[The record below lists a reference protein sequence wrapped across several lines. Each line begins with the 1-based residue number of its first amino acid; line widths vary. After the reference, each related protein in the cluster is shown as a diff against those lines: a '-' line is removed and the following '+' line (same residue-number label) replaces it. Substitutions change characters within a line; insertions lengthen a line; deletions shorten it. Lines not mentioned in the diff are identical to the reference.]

1 MVPVSSRWSFAA
13 RVARL
18 SLCAAAVVV
27 ARRADGQQAG
37 SGAAPDTM
45 RRDSISAIA
54 GTVTDRTGIPIA
66 YATIFLTDGSTS
78 TLADEY
84 GSFHLGSLAP
94 VLTTIGVRR
103 IGYQPVYFD
112 VELIAGST
120 IHIEARLAPIVTR
133 IREVVTLDEPLS
145 GGLHRRGFY
154 DRMQRFDGTFITP
167 AELERRR
174 PSLASQILRGVGGV
188 TLLRDDQ
195 GRYTWPYA
203 RGPLGY
209 CHMLVFLDGVQVQ
222 GAIDALIP
230 ALQIKAVEVYAR
242 RSVTPPEFLRANDQC
257 GAVAFWTRVD

>member
-1 MVPVSSRWSFAA
+1 MKPVSSRTSVALAA
-13 RVARL
+13 AL
-18 SLCAAAVVV
+18 AGLCAIAPVASRAAAQQTGTSATPDT
-27 ARRADGQQAG
+27 ARRDGV
-37 SGAAPDTM
+37 AAL
-45 RRDSISAIA
+45 A

-84 GSFHLGSLAP
+84 GSFHLGRLVPA
-94 VLTTIGVRR
+94 LTTIGVRR

-112 VELIAGST
+112 VELIGGST

-133 IREVVTLDEPLS
+133 IREVVVLDEPLS
-145 GGLHRRGFY
+145 GALTRRGFY

-174 PSLASQILRGVGGV
+174 PSMASQILRGVGGV
-188 TLLRDDQ
+188 TLLADDQ
-195 GRYTWPYA
+195 GKYTWPYG

-209 CHMLVFLDGVQVQ
+209 CLMLVFLDGVEVK
-222 GAIDALIP
+222 GSIDALIP
-230 ALQIKAVEVYAR
+230 TRQIKAVEVYAR
-242 RSVTPPEFLRANDQC
+242 RSVTPPEFLKANDQC

>member
-1 MVPVSSRWSFAA
+1 MTPVSSGTLAQAAA
-13 RVARL
+13 RIGLCTVAL
-18 SLCAAAVVV
+18 LIAS
-27 ARRADGQQAG
+27 RAGAQQIG
-37 SGAAPDTM
+37 SGATPDTA
-45 RRDSISAIA
+45 RRGDVAALA

-84 GSFHLGSLAP
+84 GSFHLGALSP
-94 VLTTIGVRR
+94 TMTTIGVRR

-133 IREVVTLDEPLS
+133 IREVVVLDEPLS
-145 GGLHRRGFY
+145 GALSRRGFY

-167 AELERRR
+167 VELERRR
-174 PSLASQILRGVGGV
+174 PSMASQMLRGVGGV
-188 TLLRDDQ
+188 TLLADDRGQ
-195 GRYTWPYA
+195 HTWPYG

-209 CHMLVFLDGVQVQ
+209 CLMLVFLDGVQVQ

-230 ALQIKAVEVYAR
+230 TSQVKAVEVYAR
-242 RSVTPPEFLRANDQC
+242 RSVTPPEFLKSDDQC

>member
-1 MVPVSSRWSFAA
+1 MIPGSSMRSCTVRAA
-13 RVARL
+13 L
-18 SLCAAAVVV
+18 CLCAATLA
-27 ARRADGQQAG
+27 AASAGAQQT
-37 SGAAPDTM
+37 GATPDTA
-45 RRDSISAIA
+45 RRDSVAALA

-66 YATIFLTDGSTS
+66 YATIFLTDGTLS

-84 GSFHLGSLAP
+84 GNFHLGGLAP
-94 VLTTIGVRR
+94 VMTTIGVRR

-133 IREVVTLDEPLS
+133 IREVVVLDEPIS
-145 GGLHRRGFY
+145 GALNRRGFY
-154 DRMQRFDGTFITP
+154 DRMQRYDGTFITP
-167 AELERRR
+167 AELETRK

-195 GRYTWPYA
+195 GRYTWPYG

-209 CHMLVFLDGVQVQ
+209 CLMLVFLDGIEVQ
-222 GAIDALIP
+222 GSIDALIP
-230 ALQIKAVEVYAR
+230 VGQIKAVEVYPR
-242 RSVTPPEFLRANDQC
+242 RAVTPPEFLKANDQC

>member
-1 MVPVSSRWSFAA
+1 MVPVSSRKSFAA
-13 RVARL
+13 TIGLLAVG
-18 SLCAAAVVV
+18 AAVSIAVP
-27 ARRADGQQAG
+27 RAQAQQAG
-37 SGAAPDTM
+37 TGTPPDTA
-45 RRDSISAIA
+45 RRDSIAAIA

-84 GSFHLGSLAP
+84 GSFHLGGLAP

-188 TLLRDDQ
+188 TLMQDDQ
-195 GRYTWPYA
+195 GQYAWPYA

-209 CHMLVFLDGVQVQ
+209 CLMLVFLDGVQVQ

-230 ALQIKAVEVYAR
+230 AAQIKAVEVYAR
-242 RSVTPPEFLRANDQC
+242 RAVTPQEFLKANDQC

>member
-1 MVPVSSRWSFAA
+1 MIPGSSMRSHALRAA
-13 RVARL
+13 L
-18 SLCAAAVVV
+18 CLCAVILPAP
-27 ARRADGQQAG
+27 RAGAQQTGAG
-37 SGAAPDTM
+37 TTPDTA
-45 RRDSISAIA
+45 RRDSVAALA

-66 YATIFLTDGSTS
+66 YATIFLTDGTLS

-84 GSFHLGSLAP
+84 GNFHLGGLTP
-94 VLTTIGVRR
+94 VMTTIGVRR

-133 IREVVTLDEPLS
+133 IREVVVLDEPTSADLT
-145 GGLHRRGFY
+145 RRGFY
-154 DRMQRFDGTFITP
+154 DRMQRYDGTFITP
-167 AELERRR
+167 AELQTRR

-195 GRYTWPYA
+195 GRYTWPYG

-209 CHMLVFLDGVQVQ
+209 CLMLVFLDGIEVQ
-222 GAIDALIP
+222 GSIDALIP
-230 ALQIKAVEVYAR
+230 VAQIKAVEVYPR
-242 RSVTPPEFLRANDQC
+242 RAVTPPEFLKANDQC